1 MVKKILKY
9 GIGIIVIVILLMLAL
24 VFKPGSNDKNNN
36 NVEENKTIEEQVQE
50 TLSLDPNDE
59 NIIGYITIKDL
70 EIEKAPIADG
80 TDNKTIGKY
89 VGHFEDTSYLEGN
102 VCLCS
107 HNRGSKA
114 AFFENLKD
122 AKEGM
127 EIEYITK
134 YETKKYEIS
143 EIKKIEETDLT
154 VLNPTEDN
162 RITLITCVENQRNL
176 RLCVIGVEKGE

>member
-9 GIGIIVIVILLMLAL
+9 GIGIIVIVILLILAL
-24 VFKPGSNDKNNN
+24 IFKPSPQNEKDSNT
-36 NVEENKTIEEQVQE
+36 EENKTIEEQVQE

-70 EIEKAPIADG
+70 GIEKAPIADG

-122 AKEGM
+122 AKEEM

-176 RLCVIGVEKGE
+176 RLCVTGVEK

>member
-1 MVKKILKY
+1 MGKKILKY
-9 GIGIIVIVILLMLAL
+9 GIGIIIIVILLMLAL
-24 VFKPGSNDKNNN
+24 VFKPGSKDKNNN

-50 TLSLDPNDE
+50 TLSLDSSDE

-70 EIEKAPIADG
+70 GIEKAPIADG

-89 VGHFEDTSYLEGN
+89 VGHFVNTSYLEGN

-107 HNRGSKA
+107 HNRGGNA

-127 EIEYITK
+127 IIEYITK
-134 YETKKYEIS
+134 YETKKYKIS
-143 EIKKIEETDLT
+143 DIKEIEETDLS
-154 VLNPTEDN
+154 VLNPTEN
-162 RITLITCVENQRNL
+162 NQITLITCIANQRAK
-176 RLCVIGVEKGE
+176 RLCVIGIGE

>member
-1 MVKKILKY
+1 M
-9 GIGIIVIVILLMLAL
+9 ILLILAL
-24 VFKPGSNDKNNN
+24 IFKPSPQNEKDSNT
-36 NVEENKTIEEQVQE
+36 EENRTIEEQVQE

-70 EIEKAPIADG
+70 GIEKAPIADG

-176 RLCVIGVEKGE
+176 RLCVTGVEK